1 MIKILK
7 SALLLSL
14 AVCGE
19 IISIDRNSL
28 KNNGNIFYGKVGDV
42 FDIKLDSN
50 PSTGYD
56 WYLQNDVKNNKFLKG
71 SIINDDNSGYFV

>member
-19 IISIDRNSL
+19 IIIIDRNSL
-28 KNNGNIFYGKVGDV
+28 KNNGNIFYGKVGDR

-50 PSTGYD
+50 PSTGYN
-56 WYLQNDVKNNKFLKG
+56 WYL
-71 SIINDDNSGYFV
+71 